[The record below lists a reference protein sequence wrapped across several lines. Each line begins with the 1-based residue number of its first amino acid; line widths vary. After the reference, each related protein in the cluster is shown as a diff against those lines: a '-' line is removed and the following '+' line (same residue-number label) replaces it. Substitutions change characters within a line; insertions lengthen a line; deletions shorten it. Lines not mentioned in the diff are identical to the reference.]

1 MKILSVT
8 SECVPLVK
16 TGGLADVAGALPEAL
31 AAQGVQM
38 RTLIPAYAGLIGKLG
53 KTKTLWKGTLF
64 GGAATIKA
72 GKVGAIEILALDA
85 PHLFDRAGGPY
96 LDLSG
101 KDHAD
106 NPQRFA
112 ALCRAAVEIAKGGLS
127 DGWQP
132 ELIHAHDWQG
142 ALAPV
147 YLKAE
152 GIEIPS
158 VLTIHNIAFQ
168 GIAPKALLDAL
179 SLPRAMWEDGTLEYW
194 DQINTLKAGI
204 ICADK
209 VTTVSPNYAV
219 ELQRERFGMG
229 LHGVIN
235 GRADGVRGILN
246 GIDDAVWDPAHDPA
260 IITYSVKTPRRKAKN
275 RAALTAEFGLTDT
288 GGPLAIVVS
297 RLTDQKGLD
306 LLPDVLPAFAEAGGM
321 MAILGTGDP
330 VIEARLRQAAERL
343 KGRVAIKIGY
353 DEALSHRMFAGADA
367 VVIPSRF
374 EPCGLTQL
382 YGLRYGA
389 VPVVS
394 ATGGLADTVIP
405 ASPAAL
411 GAGVA
416 TGVMMMGETDG
427 LALHTA
433 LCDLIRLHADAP
445 TFSRLRKNG
454 MQADFGWARSAAT
467 YAALYKEILR

>member
-1 MKILSVT
+1 MQVLSVT

-31 AAQGVQM
+31 AGMDVRM

-53 KTKTLWKGTLF
+53 KTSVVWQGELF
-64 GGAATIKA
+64 GAPARIVAGKIGAA
-72 GKVGAIEILALDA
+72 EILAVDA
-85 PHLFDRAGGPY
+85 PHLYDREGGPY
-96 LDLSG
+96 LDAG
-101 KDHAD
+101 GRDHSD
-106 NPQRFA
+106 NPARFA

-127 DGWQP
+127 DGWTP
-132 ELIHAHDWQG
+132 DVVHAHDWQG

-147 YLKAE
+147 YLKSE
-152 GIEIPS
+152 GVDIPS

-168 GIAPKALLDAL
+168 GLAHKSMLKALD
-179 SLPRAMWEDGTLEYW
+179 LPEAMWADGTLEFW
-194 DQINTLKAGI
+194 DQINVLKAGI
-204 ICADK
+204 VCATR
-209 VTTVSPNYAV
+209 VTTVSPSYAI

-235 GRADGVRGILN
+235 ARSDGVRGILN
-246 GIDDAVWDPAHDPA
+246 GIDDAVWNPEIDAA
-260 IITYSVKTPRRKAKN
+260 ITPYSAKSPKAKAMN
-275 RAALTAEFGLTDT
+275 RTALLKEFGLADT
-288 GGPLAIVVS
+288 GGPLAIVIS

-306 LLPDVLPAFAEAGGM
+306 LLPDALTAYAEAGGM

-330 VIEARLRQAAERL
+330 VIEARLRQSAERL

-353 DEALSHRMFAGADA
+353 DEGLSHRMFAGADA

-389 VPVVS
+389 VPVVA

-405 ASPAAL
+405 ASPASI

-416 TGVMMMGETDG
+416 TGVMMRETDG

-433 LCDLIRLHADAP
+433 LCDLIALYADQP
-445 TFSRLRKNG
+445 TFAKMRKNG
-454 MQADFGWARSAAT
+454 MTADFGWARSAAA
-467 YAALYKEILR
+467 YAALYGEIAK

>member
-1 MKILSVT
+1 MQVLSVT
-8 SECVPLVK
+8 SECVPLIK

-31 AAQGVQM
+31 AGAGVQM
-38 RTLIPAYAGLIGKLG
+38 RTLIPAYTGLIAKLG
-53 KTKTLWKGTLF
+53 KTRVVWRGDLF
-64 GGAATIKA
+64 GGPAKIVA
-72 GKVGAIEILALDA
+72 GKIGEAEILAVDA
-85 PHLFDRAGGPY
+85 PHLYNREGGPY
-96 LDLSG
+96 LDGGGS
-101 KDHAD
+101 DHSD

-112 ALCRAAVEIAKGGLS
+112 ALCRAAVAIAKGGLD
-127 DGWQP
+127 DGWTP
-132 ELIHAHDWQG
+132 DLVHAHDWQG

-147 YLKAE
+147 YLQAE
-152 GIEIPS
+152 GIDIPS

-168 GIAPKALLDAL
+168 GLAHKSMLNNLD
-179 SLPRAMWEDGTLEYW
+179 LPQAMWEDGTLEFW
-194 DQINTLKAGI
+194 DQINVLKAGI
-204 ICADK
+204 VCATR
-209 VTTVSPNYAV
+209 VTTVSPSYAI

-235 GRADGVRGILN
+235 ARADGVRGILN
-246 GIDDAVWDPAHDPA
+246 GIDDIVWNPEIDAA
-260 IITYSVKTPRRKAKN
+260 IVPYSAKSSKPKAKN
-275 RAALTAEFGLTDT
+275 RTALLREFGLTDT

-306 LLPDVLPAFAEAGGM
+306 LLPDALTAYAEAGGM
-321 MAILGTGDP
+321 MAILGTGDA

-343 KGRVAIKIGY
+343 KGQVAIKIGY
-353 DEALSHRMFAGADA
+353 DEGLSHRMFAGADA

-389 VPVVS
+389 VPVVA

-416 TGVMMMGETDG
+416 TGVMMRETDE

-433 LCDLIRLHADAP
+433 LCELIRLYGDTP
-445 TFSRLRKNG
+445 TFAKMRKNG
-454 MQADFGWARSAAT
+454 MIADFGWARSAAA
-467 YAALYKEILR
+467 YAALYNEIIK